1 MYMFKELRSKG
12 RNIVPHLSG
21 SCIVGVILHIIVHG
35 QILGFSTTNAVGKG
49 EIEESGGR
57 SK

>member
-1 MYMFKELRSKG
+1 MFKELRSKV

-35 QILGFSTTNAVGKG
+35 QIPGFSTTKAVGKG